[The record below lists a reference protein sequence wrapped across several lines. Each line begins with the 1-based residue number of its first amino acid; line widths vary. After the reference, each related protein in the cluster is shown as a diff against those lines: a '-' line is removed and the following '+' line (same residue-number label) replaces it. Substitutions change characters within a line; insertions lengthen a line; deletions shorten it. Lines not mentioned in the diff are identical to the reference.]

1 MLKEAGGDRQ
11 EQTAVRR
18 GKAAAR
24 PEWEAMVKA
33 AEDILGREWE
43 DMILRH
49 GDWGRD
55 GLLADATRHLGW
67 RLGEVVEREPGVS
80 YAAAA
85 QGIRRFWE
93 RAPNSPEMPASVAAL
108 LDPLSNGQI

>member
-1 MLKEAGGDRQ
+1 L
-11 EQTAVRR
+11 
-18 GKAAAR
+18 
-24 PEWEAMVKA
+24 
-33 AEDILGREWE
+33 I
-43 DMILRH
+43 
-49 GDWGRD
+49 
-55 GLLADATRHLGW
+55 
-67 RLGEVVEREPGVS
+67 EVVGIEPGIS